1 MNPTKTL
8 IKSNFTFDPCFYFI
22 FNQLKNSLLLKE
34 ICKQKKKR
42 RNKKEK
48 NNETKKKKIISP
60 LKNFN

>member
-34 ICKQKKKR
+34 ICKQKKK
-42 RNKKEK
+42 E
-48 NNETKKKKIISP
+48 ETKKKKIM
-60 LKNFN
+60 KQKRKK